1 MCRTTRFRNEDV
13 VPLAEVILV
22 TEASLASRL
31 PWIKLNY
38 VGSRLR
44 RIGSNLKSVI
54 SQCDQF
60 GPLSDR
66 RCRIRTGIRLFII
79 IGRKNFQCEIRHEE
93 EAGEYP
99 SQLQPEESVD
109 YSFPQ
114 ARMQSRTSLK
124 TSGDDQAI
132 ISAHVAEGRPGET
145 LQKLD
150 ISPLKRS
157 CFTAATCAIGA
168 TNKVTSNR
176 PLRRRN

>member
-1 MCRTTRFRNEDV
+1 MCRTTRFWNEDV
-13 VPLAEVILV
+13 VPLAEVTLI
-22 TEASLASRL
+22 TEASLATRL
-31 PWIKLNY
+31 LWIKLNY

-54 SQCDQF
+54 SQRDQF
-60 GPLSDR
+60 RPLSDK
-66 RCRIRTGIRLFII
+66 RCRVRTGIRLFI

-145 LQKLD
+145 LRKLD
-150 ISPLKRS
+150 ISPLERS
-157 CFTAATCAIGA
+157 WFHR
-168 TNKVTSNR
+168 SNLRYR
-176 PLRRRN
+176 PNQQSHF